1 MIISRILNSN
11 ITPGQLRS
19 LEFIDT
25 KKRVFFVYGVWMR
38 LGKIDCIE
46 LVEKITNKGF
56 KTTLD
61 NLIQKVTEE
70 KLNHI

>member
-1 MIISRILNSN
+1 M
-11 ITPGQLRS
+11 
-19 LEFIDT
+19 
-25 KKRVFFVYGVWMR
+25 YGVWMR

>member
-1 MIISRILNSN
+1 
-11 ITPGQLRS
+11 
-19 LEFIDT
+19 
-25 KKRVFFVYGVWMR
+25 VYGVWMR
-38 LGKIDCIE
+38 LGKIDTIE
-46 LVEKITNKGF
+46 LVQKVTNKGF

>member
-19 LEFIDT
+19 LEFIDN

-46 LVEKITNKGF
+46 LVEKTTNKGF